1 MNDNDILDFV
11 TDVGKMLL
19 ENGAETYRVEDTIG
33 RLLKSLNI
41 ENSET
46 FATSTG
52 LFVCIKNH
60 TKVERI
66 KKRSMNLERISEIN
80 DLSRKFVVN
89 EISLKEAREKLKL
102 IQNSNLY
109 STKLITLSIGVTC
122 FFFSLLFKGTISDAI
137 SAFIVGFLL
146 NIFTTFLSKQTIS
159 NFLQICLGGFFVAI
173 VSLINLNI
181 GIGKDVNNVIISSV
195 MPLVPGVCFT
205 NAIRDIFEG
214 DYISGGSR
222 MFEALV
228 IAISIA
234 IGVGTILLTWLNI
247 FGSFV
252 IGEVS

>member
-1 MNDNDILDFV
+1 M
-11 TDVGKMLL
+11 
-19 ENGAETYRVEDTIG
+19 
-33 RLLKSLNI
+33 
-41 ENSET
+41 
-46 FATSTG
+46 
-52 LFVCIKNH
+52 
-60 TKVERI
+60 
-66 KKRSMNLERISEIN
+66 
-80 DLSRKFVVN
+80 
-89 EISLKEAREKLKL
+89 
-102 IQNSNLY
+102 
-109 STKLITLSIGVTC
+109 
-122 FFFSLLFKGTISDAI
+122 LFKGTISDAI

-252 IGEVS
+252 IGEIS